1 MMHPYTISNVPA
13 LATKPKLSPLIRS
26 FSKDTKLVHIYP
38 AENSDKLCLIIE
50 NGSGVPRARSIGQL
64 IPALKKDSIRC
75 FEKKITSRVDIFGIV
90 YLGVSLPNSSKNC
103 EGMDRLRAKLTVM
116 LRQS

>member
-50 NGSGVPRARSIGQL
+50 NGSGVPREVDRA
-64 IPALKKDSIRC
+64 AN
-75 FEKKITSRVDIFGIV
+75 SRF
-90 YLGVSLPNSSKNC
+90 
-103 EGMDRLRAKLTVM
+103 
-116 LRQS
+116 